1 MISTVTTR
9 PHGIG
14 PSVGL
19 KPTLLSPR
27 QIMEQLNGLSLSGGD
42 IARAADKMLNLA
54 GNGDALSPE
63 LQQALSLLLQE
74 ASGDGPALASG
85 LSRLLGQFSAPES
98 GDLPA
103 LKDLAQ
109 LLGARLAG
117 SGDGKLEKQALS
129 LLRQLSQGN
138 VGNDVSRQLKAVLQQ
153 LRQSDALSA
162 LPKGNDTL
170 QTLLQQVKQELG
182 AAHLPDAALAKNVP
196 EFALRVHQQL
206 FSDDGGGQAQL
217 FIPVRERQEQ
227 QQQQQHQQPEE
238 HDEEVV
244 QGVRATGQR
253 FSVAQNGS
261 ENTTVSSSTGPST
274 SGKLYQGDSVFSYGL
289 SVLFLFM
296 QMLSDQANAS
306 YADMEKN
313 SAISRDAQNYASQ
326 VDAVLAQLSAKG
338 DSKAKADIPDDV
350 KKYLEENHIAIDGV
364 CGFDDSGKWG
374 WADDKGHISAGN
386 PAKKSF
392 DQGQITAIKGALDN
406 IGNRASDFI
415 STAQLQLQKMMQT
428 YNVCVSLINSL
439 QSMLSD
445 MNKTIAQG
453 IR

>member
-1 MISTVTTR
+1 
-9 PHGIG
+9 
-14 PSVGL
+14 
-19 KPTLLSPR
+19 
-27 QIMEQLNGLSLSGGD
+27 
-42 IARAADKMLNLA
+42 
-54 GNGDALSPE
+54 
-63 LQQALSLLLQE
+63 
-74 ASGDGPALASG
+74 
-85 LSRLLGQFSAPES
+85 
-98 GDLPA
+98 
-103 LKDLAQ
+103 
-109 LLGARLAG
+109 
-117 SGDGKLEKQALS
+117 
-129 LLRQLSQGN
+129 
-138 VGNDVSRQLKAVLQQ
+138 
-153 LRQSDALSA
+153 
-162 LPKGNDTL
+162 
-170 QTLLQQVKQELG
+170 
-182 AAHLPDAALAKNVP
+182 
-196 EFALRVHQQL
+196 
-206 FSDDGGGQAQL
+206 
-217 FIPVRERQEQ
+217 
-227 QQQQQHQQPEE
+227 
-238 HDEEVV
+238 
-244 QGVRATGQR
+244 
-253 FSVAQNGS
+253 
-261 ENTTVSSSTGPST
+261 
-274 SGKLYQGDSVFSYGL
+274 
-289 SVLFLFM
+289 M

-392 DQGQITAIKGALDN
+392 DQGQLTAMKGALDN